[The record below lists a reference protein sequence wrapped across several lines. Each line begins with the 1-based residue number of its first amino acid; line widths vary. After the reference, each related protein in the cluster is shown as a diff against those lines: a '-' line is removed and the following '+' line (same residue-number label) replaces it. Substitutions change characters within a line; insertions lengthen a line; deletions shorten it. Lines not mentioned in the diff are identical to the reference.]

1 MAFIEDVIA
10 RELLD
15 SRGNPTVEVDVCL
28 DDGTFDRALV
38 PSGASTGVHEALEMR
53 DGEERYLGKG
63 VMRAVENVE
72 GKIAP
77 EIEGYDAIRQADIDA
92 IMLEIDGTENKSNLG
107 ANAMLGVSMAV
118 ADATAKKF
126 TAAAINVFR
135 SFYAYRIQLF

>member
-1 MAFIEDVIA
+1 M
-10 RELLD
+10 
-15 SRGNPTVEVDVCL
+15 
-28 DDGTFDRALV
+28 
-38 PSGASTGVHEALEMR
+38 HEALEMR

-118 ADATAKKF
+118 ADAAAK
-126 TAAAINVFR
+126 
-135 SFYAYRIQLF
+135 SLDMPLYRYIGGSNAKLLPTPQADLLVVTGTTVLNGTLSGLLEMTRLHSP